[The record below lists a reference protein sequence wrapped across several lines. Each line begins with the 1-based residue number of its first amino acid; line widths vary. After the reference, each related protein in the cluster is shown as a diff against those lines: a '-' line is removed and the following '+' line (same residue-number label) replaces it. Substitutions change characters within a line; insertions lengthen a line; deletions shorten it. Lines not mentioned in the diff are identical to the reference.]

1 MMARSNQ
8 NIIRLLSQERLQGY
22 GNNISKHS
30 QNLHLIAKI
39 TPKIALLEIV
49 VRNIVDIELSKDS
62 ADWILNRTEKSVVQV
77 KKSIDERNK
86 DKELLSHHQYISRF
100 SLGNVMKIIEEL
112 QLYPLFFQISK
123 TTIKTTGILA
133 LLIIKRLILV
143 RLTRLI

>member
-1 MMARSNQ
+1 MARSNQ
-8 NIIRLLSQERLQGY
+8 NVIRLLSQERLQGY
-22 GNNISKHS
+22 DNNIGKHS

-62 ADWILNRTEKSVVQV
+62 ADWILNRTEESVVQV

-112 QLYPLFFQISK
+112 QLYPLFFSNFKYKFQRLPSK
-123 TTIKTTGILA
+123 QQEFWLY
-133 LLIIKRLILV
+133 
-143 RLTRLI
+143 

>member
-1 MMARSNQ
+1 MARSNQ

>member
-1 MMARSNQ
+1 MARSNQ
-8 NIIRLLSQERLQGY
+8 NVIRLLSQERLQGY
-22 GNNISKHS
+22 DNNISKHS

-62 ADWILNRTEKSVVQV
+62 ADWILNRTEESVVQV

-112 QLYPLFFQISK
+112 
-123 TTIKTTGILA
+123 
-133 LLIIKRLILV
+133 
-143 RLTRLI
+143 

>member
-1 MMARSNQ
+1 MS
-8 NIIRLLSQERLQGY
+8 LDC
-22 GNNISKHS
+22 

-62 ADWILNRTEKSVVQV
+62 ADWILNRTEESVVQV

-112 QLYPLFFQISK
+112 QLYPLFFSNFKYKFQRLPSK
-123 TTIKTTGILA
+123 QQEFWLY
-133 LLIIKRLILV
+133 
-143 RLTRLI
+143 